1 LQRSTHSPPSAADPA
16 PPPSPAAGAALG
28 DPSSPVGAVVRILNN
43 QMQALAQI
51 ESRAGQLGAELERIS
66 LGARRGA

>member
-1 LQRSTHSPPSAADPA
+1 
-16 PPPSPAAGAALG
+16 
-28 DPSSPVGAVVRILNN
+28 VGAVVRILNN